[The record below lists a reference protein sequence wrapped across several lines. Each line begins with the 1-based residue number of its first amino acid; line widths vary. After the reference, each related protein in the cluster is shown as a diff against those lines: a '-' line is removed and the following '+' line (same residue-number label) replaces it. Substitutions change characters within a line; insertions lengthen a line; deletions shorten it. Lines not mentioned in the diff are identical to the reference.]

1 MELSSLSLYQ
11 ILAKNKNLENQRDF
25 FKKCGSN
32 FQILDQKL
40 IFDFKNPWKIL
51 KQAEPSPIFRRKIGL
66 GEAMTAKPP
75 RLSRC
80 PKWRCLLDKVRTYFK
95 ENPDAEF

>member
-1 MELSSLSLYQ
+1 

-66 GEAMTAKPP
+66 GEAMTASSSMPPPKAAATKTTAKPP
-75 RLSRC
+75 QLSKC
-80 PKWRCLLDKVRTYFK
+80 PEWRRGWDS
-95 ENPDAEF
+95 NPQNP